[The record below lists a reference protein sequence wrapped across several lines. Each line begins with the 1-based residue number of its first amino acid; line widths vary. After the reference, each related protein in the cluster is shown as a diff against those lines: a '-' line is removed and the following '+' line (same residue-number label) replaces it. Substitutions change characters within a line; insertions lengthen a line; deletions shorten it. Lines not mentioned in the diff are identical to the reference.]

1 MTAFQTRWAGILA
14 LMLAITFPIV
24 LGYVW
29 LVINSVNTDMRGLIP
44 AGTWSIES
52 WRFLWQ
58 PIGRRPMIWSVLI
71 NTLIFAGAVSL
82 LVVFISAMAAYAISR
97 LHFKGRGLFLGTV
110 LALHAFPAV
119 SLLISTFYVLVM
131 LRLFDTLFGVT
142 LVMTAFMMPLGI
154 WLLKGFF
161 DNLSW
166 DMEMAA
172 LVDGASR
179 FRIFFQIAL
188 PLAKPGLFAL
198 GIFSFLIAWGEFI
211 LPYTFIAS
219 SRVWVFSIYL
229 ESLIGDMSITD
240 YGLMTAVGVFYTL
253 PAAIIFL
260 LGQRYLL
267 QMYYGGSK
275 G

>member
-1 MTAFQTRWAGILA
+1 MQVFQRRWIGTFMVI
-14 LMLAITFPIV
+14 LAITFPIAI
-24 LGYVW
+24 GYLW
-29 LVINSVNTDMRGLIP
+29 LVLTSTNREVHGLVPI
-44 AGTWSIES
+44 GGWEMQN
-52 WRFLWQ
+52 WRFLWE
-58 PIGRRPMIWSVLI
+58 PIGRRPMIWQVLV
-71 NTLIFAGAVSL
+71 NTLIFAGGVSL
-82 LVVFISAMAAYAISR
+82 LVVMVSAMAAYAISR
-97 LHFKGRGLFLGTV
+97 MNFRGRGMFLGLV
-110 LALHAFPAV
+110 LVLHAFPAV
-119 SLLISTFYVLVM
+119 SLLIATFYVLVM
-131 LRLFDTLFGVT
+131 LRLFDSLLGVV
-142 LVMTAFMMPLGI
+142 LVMTSFMMPLGI

-219 SRVWVFSIYL
+219 SRVWIFSIYL
-229 ESLIGDMSITD
+229 ESLMGDLSATD
-240 YGLMTAVGVFYTL
+240 FGLLTAVGLFYTL
-253 PAAIIFL
+253 PAIVVFL
-260 LGQRYLL
+260 LGQKYLL

>member
-1 MTAFQTRWAGILA
+1 
-14 LMLAITFPIV
+14 
-24 LGYVW
+24 
-29 LVINSVNTDMRGLIP
+29 
-44 AGTWSIES
+44 
-52 WRFLWQ
+52 
-58 PIGRRPMIWSVLI
+58 MIWSVLV
-71 NTLIFAGAVSL
+71 NTLIFAGTVSL

-97 LHFKGRGLFLGTV
+97 LHFRGRGLFLGTV

-119 SLLISTFYVLVM
+119 SLLIATFYVLV
-131 LRLFDTLFGVT
+131 LLGLFDTLIGVT
-142 LVMTAFMMPLGI
+142 LVMTSFMMPLGI

-161 DNLSW
+161 DQLSW

-229 ESLIGDMSITD
+229 ESIIGDMSITD
-240 YGLMTAVGVFYTL
+240 YGLMTAVGMFYTL
-253 PAAIIFL
+253 PAVVIFL
-260 LGQRYLL
+260 FGQKYLL

>member
-1 MTAFQTRWAGILA
+1 MQVFQRRWVGTFIVI
-14 LMLAITFPIV
+14 LAITFPIA
-24 LGYVW
+24 LGYLW
-29 LVINSVNTDMRGLIP
+29 LVLTSMNREVHGLVP
-44 AGTWSIES
+44 VGGWELQN
-52 WRFLWQ
+52 WRFLWE
-58 PIGRRPMIWSVLI
+58 PIGRRPMIWRVLI
-71 NTLIFAGAVSL
+71 NTLIFAGGVSL
-82 LVVFISAMAAYAISR
+82 LVVTVSAMAAYAISR
-97 LHFKGRGLFLGTV
+97 MNFRGRGMFLGLV
-110 LALHAFPAV
+110 LVLHAFPAV
-119 SLLISTFYVLVM
+119 SLLIATFYVLVM
-131 LRLFDTLFGVT
+131 LRLFDSLLGVV
-142 LVMTAFMMPLGI
+142 LVMTSFMMPLGI

-198 GIFSFLIAWGEFI
+198 GIFAFLIAWGEFI

-219 SRVWVFSIYL
+219 SRVWIFSVYL
-229 ESLIGDMSITD
+229 QSLMGDLSATD
-240 YGLMTAVGVFYTL
+240 YGLLTAVGVFYTL
-253 PAAIIFL
+253 PAIIVFL
-260 LGQRYLL
+260 LGQKYLL

>member
-1 MTAFQTRWAGILA
+1 MEVFQRRWVGTFIVILGV
-14 LMLAITFPIV
+14 TFPIA
-24 LGYVW
+24 LGYLW
-29 LVINSVNTDMRGLIP
+29 LVLTSTNREVHGLWPI
-44 AGTWSIES
+44 GGWELQN
-52 WRFLWQ
+52 WRFLWE
-58 PIGRRPMIWSVLI
+58 PIGRRPMIWQVLL
-71 NTLIFAGAVSL
+71 NTLIFAGGVSL
-82 LVVFISAMAAYAISR
+82 LVVTVSAMAAYAISR
-97 LHFKGRGLFLGTV
+97 MNFKGRGMFLGLV
-110 LALHAFPAV
+110 LVLHAFPAV
-119 SLLISTFYVLVM
+119 SLLIATFYVLVM
-131 LRLFDTLFGVT
+131 LRLFDSLLGVV

-219 SRVWVFSIYL
+219 SRVWIFSIYL
-229 ESLIGDMSITD
+229 ESLMGDLSATD
-240 YGLMTAVGVFYTL
+240 FGLLTAVGLFYTL
-253 PAAIIFL
+253 PAIVVFL
-260 LGQRYLL
+260 LGQKYLL